1 MITATAWWILPYRG
15 AESLGQRQRRKG
27 LLSNVR
33 VLESGLSDGRAS

>member
-15 AESLGQRQRRKG
+15 AESLGQ
-27 LLSNVR
+27 SNFPMFR